1 MAGVLS
7 LLAGEAADLL
17 GRTELLSRL
26 EGLARFDPLTG
37 LANRRVWDE
46 RLSLALADAARTGRP
61 LALAL
66 LDLDHFRP
74 TTTASVIRSAT
85 ACCGALPRRG
95 SATCARAT
103 RWRATAARSSAW

>member
-1 MAGVLS
+1 MAAVLR

-17 GRTELLSRL
+17 ERVELLSRL
-26 EGLARFDPLTG
+26 EGLARLDPLTG

-66 LDLDHFRP
+66 LDLDHFKA
-74 TTTASVIRSAT
+74 TTASVIRSAT
-85 ACCGALPRRG
+85 ACCAAPPPHG
-95 SATCARAT
+95 SAMYAPATC
-103 RWRATAARSSAW
+103 